1 MCSVEIRAKVKV
13 IFIIQF
19 SEMLLQRILSVLKT
33 ITVQSSTASHGGSV
47 VGKTFIH
54 ILKLDF
60 LSIKFLNWNYS
71 KQITKHQSNDSNLW
85 NWHLKWEHI
94 SRSFVK
100 SGR

>member
-54 ILKLDF
+54 ILKPDF
-60 LSIKFLNWNYS
+60 LSINYQTKFLN
-71 KQITKHQSNDSNLW
+71 
-85 NWHLKWEHI
+85 
-94 SRSFVK
+94 
-100 SGR
+100 